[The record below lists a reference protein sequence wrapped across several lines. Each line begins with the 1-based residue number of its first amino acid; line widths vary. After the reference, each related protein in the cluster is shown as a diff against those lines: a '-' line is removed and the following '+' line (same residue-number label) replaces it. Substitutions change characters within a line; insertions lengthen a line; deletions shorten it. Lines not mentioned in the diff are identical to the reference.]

1 MAMEMGLD
9 QIISEGDF
17 EVLIKV
23 LKSGVNHLAHFSHIA
38 NDIHYIAS
46 SFATLR
52 FSHICRHC
60 NKVVHPLAR

>member
-23 LKSGVNHLAHFSHIA
+23 LKSGVNHLAHFGHIA
-38 NDIHYIAS
+38 NDICEYMTRTNRYLSALGS
-46 SFATLR
+46 QSLTV
-52 FSHICRHC
+52 C
-60 NKVVHPLAR
+60 

>member
-23 LKSGVNHLAHFSHIA
+23 LKSDVNHLAHFGHIA

-46 SFATLR
+46 SFATLC
-52 FSHICRHC
+52 FSHIHRHC
-60 NKVVHPLAR
+60 NKVAHLLVR